1 MIIHYIHKKVNS
13 LGGINIMSNTILT
26 KRIGNTA
33 FKVNVHFNQNA
44 TETMEEKFIRVISHY
59 PLANGEKCGIMKTP
73 QMSRSA

>member
-13 LGGINIMSNTILT
+13 LGGINIMSNIILT
-26 KRIGNTA
+26 KRIGTTTY
-33 FKVNVHFNQNA
+33 KVNVHFNQNA

>member
-13 LGGINIMSNTILT
+13 LGGINIMSNIILT
-26 KRIGNTA
+26 KRIGTTTY
-33 FKVNVHFNQNA
+33 KVNVHFNQNA

-59 PLANGEKCGIMKTP
+59 PLANGENCGIIDVS